1 MKRSALLSSAV
12 IALSLLAG
20 ACGERADGPASNA
33 AAGEA
38 RRVIEVR
45 MVTDEKGNYF
55 DPAEITARP
64 GDVLRFRLVTGVHNV
79 SFSAVGE
86 RGQGRAP
93 AAQQPARFHRAD
105 AGRARAA
112 RSRGVRLP
120 LRPAPALRDGGQAH
134 RAVAR
139 GADPEKKI

>member
-20 ACGERADGPASNA
+20 ACGERTDGPASNA
-33 AAGEA
+33 TAGEA
-38 RRVIEVR
+38 TQAAGRVIEVR

-79 SFSAVGE
+79 SFSAVGN
-86 RGQGRAP
+86 
-93 AAQQPARFHRAD
+93 
-105 AGRARAA
+105 AGRAGLPQP
-112 RSRGVRLP
+112 SSLLDSTGQTLDVPVRL
-120 LRPAPALRDGGQAH
+120 APGEYSFRC
-134 RAVAR
+134 
-139 GADPEKKI
+139 DPHLPFEMVGRLTVQ